1 MIIAGVDYSLTCPA
15 MCVFD
20 DENGEFSFEKCHFY
34 FLTQSRKYD
43 VQFKNITGRFFDHEG
58 MTDVLRYDGIS
69 NFFIDRLLETD
80 KDCHVFLEG
89 YSMGSRGRVFNIA
102 ENAGILKYRLWL
114 FAVECTEIPPTV
126 LKKYATGKGNANKE
140 RMQEVF
146 EEFNDIR
153 LKDELHMTEKQW
165 NPSSDLIDA
174 YWLCK
179 YGFDK
184 LTSEAK

>member
-1 MIIAGVDYSLTCPA
+1 MIVAGVDYSLTCPA

-20 DENGEFSFEKCHFY
+20 TGDDNDRIGHFNFSDCNFY

-43 VQFKNITGRFFDHEG
+43 VQFKNIRGKFFDHEG

-80 KDCHVFLEG
+80 KQCHVFLEG
-89 YSMGSRGRVFNIA
+89 YSMGSKGRVFNIA

-114 FAVECTEIPPTV
+114 FGVECTEIPPTV
-126 LKKYATGKGNANKE
+126 LKKYATGKGNANK
-140 RMQEVF
+140 
-146 EEFNDIR
+146 
-153 LKDELHMTEKQW
+153 W

-179 YGFDK
+179 YGVDS
-184 LTSEAK
+184 LTSETK